1 MAKRLQVILQDGE
14 YRDVQRAA
22 LARNITV
29 AAWVREALGAARRR
43 EPLGDA
49 ARKFEVVRDAARHA
63 FPTSDIDE
71 MNADIALGYRTVD
84 GP

>member
-22 LARNITV
+22 RARNVTV
-29 AAWVREALGAARRR
+29 AAWVREALDAARRR
-43 EPLGDA
+43 EPLGDS

-63 FPTSDIDE
+63 FPTADVEE
-71 MNADIALGYRTVD
+71 MNTEIDRGYRTAD